1 MNDPVLV
8 VGGGLVGVKSVEALL
23 ARKRKVHWAIS
34 SQRILSQMLDRTAS
48 GLFLKAFEKY
58 GVEVHL
64 QTDVMAFEGTRRV
77 KSALLSDG
85 RVLPCGLAVIGK
97 GIKPNVDFL
106 SETGITL
113 NPGILVDQRM
123 ATHLPS
129 IFAAGD
135 VADLFDVVQK
145 RNVANALWPLAVE
158 GGRIA
163 GSNMAG
169 VQAVF
174 SGAFRMNAME
184 ILGMRVVSAGEWEGE
199 EERKAFRRDG
209 TVYRKMVFS
218 EGRLKGFILAGDIRC
233 AGVLTSLI
241 KNQTEVSASLLEE
254 NLGRGVSYQPRLHR
268 LGGCIQVL
276 GT

>member
-1 MNDPVLV
+1 
-8 VGGGLVGVKSVEALL
+8 
-23 ARKRKVHWAIS
+23 
-34 SQRILSQMLDRTAS
+34 MLDRTAS

-113 NPGILVDQRM
+113 KPRILVNQRM

-169 VQAVF
+169 VRLVF

-184 ILGMRVVSAGEWEGE
+184 IPRMRVVSAGEWEGE
-199 EERKAFRRDG
+199 EKRKAIRRDG

-233 AGVLTSLI
+233 PRVLTSLI

>member
-48 GLFLKAFEKY
+48 GLFLKVFEKY

-97 GIKPNVDFL
+97 GIKPNVELL

-123 ATHLPS
+123 ATHLHRSSRQEMWP
-129 IFAAGD
+129 ICLMWLKKECGKRL
-135 VADLFDVVQK
+135 VAFG
-145 RNVANALWPLAVE
+145 R
-158 GGRIA
+158 GGR
-163 GSNMAG
+163 SNC
-169 VQAVF
+169 
-174 SGAFRMNAME
+174 RIE
-184 ILGMRVVSAGEWEGE
+184 
-199 EERKAFRRDG
+199 
-209 TVYRKMVFS
+209 Y
-218 EGRLKGFILAGDIRC
+218 GR
-233 AGVLTSLI
+233 
-241 KNQTEVSASLLEE
+241 SASRFLRSLQNEFDGGSWDASG
-254 NLGRGVSYQPRLHR
+254 LCRRVGRGGREEGLSKRGNCLPKDGLFRGKVERVHPSGRYPMCRSPHLSY
-268 LGGCIQVL
+268 
-276 GT
+276 